1 MIRLAEH
8 IKDKDNTHISS
19 TRESHDKVVLKLL
32 EVTSHLHKTHSTSWL
47 YSLSQS
53 SLSSTKLAP
62 LHFPIFLSWYADMT
76 MTYIFENKVKL
87 PLKVPN

>member
-8 IKDKDNTHISS
+8 IKDNTHISS

-32 EVTSHLHKTHSTSWL
+32 EVVLP
-47 YSLSQS
+47 SQS

-62 LHFPIFLSWYADMT
+62 LFTFPFSFHGMLT

>member
-8 IKDKDNTHISS
+8 IKDNTHISS

-32 EVTSHLHKTHSTSWL
+32 EVVLP
-47 YSLSQS
+47 SQS